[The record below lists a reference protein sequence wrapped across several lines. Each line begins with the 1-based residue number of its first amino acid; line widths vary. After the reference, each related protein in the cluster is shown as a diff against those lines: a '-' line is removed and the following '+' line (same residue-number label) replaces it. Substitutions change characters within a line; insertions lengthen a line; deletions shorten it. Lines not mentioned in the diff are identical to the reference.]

1 MLNNKHVGWGE
12 VRTPTAVLIQPQ
24 RVGVRTSPQPTIK
37 VMLNKKIQ
45 PDAIAGWARFL
56 CPRGYCEYRQ
66 HPRGQKSMPT
76 LQLPKR

>member
-12 VRTPTAVLIQPQ
+12 VRTSTAVLIQPQ

-45 PDAIAGWARFL
+45 PDVNVGWACFFAHADAGDIHNTRV
-56 CPRGYCEYRQ
+56 GT
-66 HPRGQKSMPT
+66 KNVPT
-76 LQLPKR
+76 LQLPK